1 MFIIQNILWRVDRI
15 NEVKK
20 FLRMLGQKARKKITK
35 SQMEKDKQVKNLYRP
50 LQSNLQ
56 SVFYATN

>member
-1 MFIIQNILWRVDRI
+1 MMNQNLTKLQMFIIQNRVDRI

-35 SQMEKDKQVKNLYRP
+35 S
-50 LQSNLQ
+50 
-56 SVFYATN
+56 

>member
-1 MFIIQNILWRVDRI
+1 
-15 NEVKK
+15 
-20 FLRMLGQKARKKITK
+20 MLGQKARKKITK